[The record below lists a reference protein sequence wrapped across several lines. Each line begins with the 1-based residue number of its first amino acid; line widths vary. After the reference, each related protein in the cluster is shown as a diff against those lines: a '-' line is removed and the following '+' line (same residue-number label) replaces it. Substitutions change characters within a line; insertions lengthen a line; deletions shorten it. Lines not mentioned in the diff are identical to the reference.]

1 MWFVAV
7 VLATALLVGC
17 SQEDETGGESM
28 TVTDDRDREV
38 TLPRPVTGVVSLG
51 PSFTEIIF
59 ALEAEEKLIGVTT
72 YCDYPEAASQKPKVG
87 DFLNPS
93 IERIIALEPDCI
105 LATGPTQA
113 RTIDRLEKLGLTV
126 VQLNPESI
134 TGVLRCIRV
143 IGHIVGRDSAA
154 AALTGEL
161 WGSVTGLYRLTSQIE
176 NRKRVFVEIDTNPLV
191 SAGPGSFP
199 GELITLAGGD
209 NIIESGSAYPVVNP
223 EEVIRGDPE
232 VMIIASPAV
241 SLKEA
246 RERLGWQQVSAVR
259 SESIRRVDPSRISR
273 PGPRAVRG
281 AAELYELIYPERAAQ
296 RDND

>member
-1 MWFVAV
+1 M
-7 VLATALLVGC
+7 
-17 SQEDETGGESM
+17 
-28 TVTDDRDREV
+28 
-38 TLPRPVTGVVSLG
+38 
-51 PSFTEIIF
+51 
-59 ALEAEEKLIGVTT
+59 
-72 YCDYPEAASQKPKVG
+72 
-87 DFLNPS
+87 
-93 IERIIALEPDCI
+93 
-105 LATGPTQA
+105 
-113 RTIDRLEKLGLTV
+113 
-126 VQLNPESI
+126 
-134 TGVLRCIRV
+134 